1 MMRVGPAHHHHE
13 EKMMSSRRRKTIGQE
28 KIRRNLLR
36 RVVRGARKAGAPLP
50 GFGAWRDEYLRA
62 EDGTVEGAPAKYGDG
77 HYVLVDYAKV
87 VRDTEE
93 LRERV
98 KALAEVNAT
107 LGDLEAKSDA

>member
-1 MMRVGPAHHHHE
+1 
-13 EKMMSSRRRKTIGQE
+13 MSNRRRKTIGQE

-50 GFGAWRDEYLRA
+50 GFGAWRAEYLDSDNGR
-62 EDGTVEGAPAKYGDG
+62 VGD
-77 HYVLVDYAKV
+77 VILVDYAKV
-87 VRDTEE
+87 VRETEE

-107 LGDLEAKSDA
+107 LGDVEELRDA